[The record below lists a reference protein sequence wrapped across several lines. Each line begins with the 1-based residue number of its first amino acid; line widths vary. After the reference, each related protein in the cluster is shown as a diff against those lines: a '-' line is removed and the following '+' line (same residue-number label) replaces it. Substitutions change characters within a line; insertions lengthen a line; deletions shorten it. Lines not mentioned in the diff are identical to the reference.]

1 MRLIR
6 PMRLIGP
13 IMLMMLAIT
22 SCSRYELELYDDGKA
37 DIHFTYDWMSKYGDI
52 PDGMTFMW
60 ARDTDLITYYDPT
73 YRVLERT
80 DRFASGTYYLTM
92 MNLTFGEYSTMK
104 FMNRNSHDNIMAVA
118 NTYTITSDNA
128 WDKNRTYME
137 EPENIGVATDTVEV
151 PKTIDEVVFRNWKDS
166 STVEDIHIECPETIM
181 PMTTTLIIHVKVR
194 GISYMRSVDGY
205 ITGLA
210 TGFYL
215 NHAWRTT
222 QVGNIKLDHW
232 ERDYLYVDTTETE
245 PNVGWITTSVRTFG
259 LPHGRELLQQR
270 TPSSNYILL
279 HFTLIDGRT
288 KDFSYQV
295 GQNIRYDGDDGDLSV
310 FTQQDVTLKLD
321 LVIDAPFYKNDEVPI
336 LPYSQPDGS
345 GQFDAEVEPWGDD
358 VNVDIPM

>member
-1 MRLIR
+1 MKAIL
-6 PMRLIGP
+6 PL
-13 IMLMMLAIT
+13 LLVLLALT

-37 DIHFTYDWMSKYGDI
+37 EVHFKYDWMSRFHET

-73 YRVLERT
+73 YRVQDRT
-80 DRFASGTYYLTM
+80 DRLPSGTYYLTM
-92 MNLTFGEYSTMK
+92 MNQTFGEYSTMK
-104 FMNRNSHDNIMAVA
+104 FTNRNSHDNIMAVA

-137 EPENIGVATDTVEV
+137 EPENIGVATDTVKV
-151 PKTIDEVVFRNWKDS
+151 PKTIDDVVFRNWKDT
-166 STVEDIHIECPETIM
+166 STVEDLLIERPETIM

-194 GISYMRSVDGY
+194 GISYMRSLDGY

-215 NHAWRTT
+215 NQAWRTT

-232 ERDYLYVDTTETE
+232 ERDYQYVDSTVTEA
-245 PNVGWITTSVRTFG
+245 NVGWMITSVKTFG
-259 LPHGRELLQQR
+259 LPHGRELLSQR
-270 TPSSNYILL
+270 TPASNYILL

-288 KDFSYQV
+288 VDFSYQV
-295 GQNIRYDGDDGDLSV
+295 GLNIRYKSENGELEV
-310 FTQQDVTLKLD
+310 FKRNDVTLELK

-358 VNVDIPM
+358 VIVDIPM